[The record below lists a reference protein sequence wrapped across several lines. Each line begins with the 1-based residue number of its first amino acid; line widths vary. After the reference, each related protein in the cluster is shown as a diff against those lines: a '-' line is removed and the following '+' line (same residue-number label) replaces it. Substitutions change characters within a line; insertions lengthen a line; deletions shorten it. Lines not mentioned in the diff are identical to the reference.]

1 MVDLRAEA
9 GGAKRNS
16 AVVSYEVVAHPLM
29 LEVRQRYGHVV

>member
-1 MVDLRAEA
+1 MHVGAEA
-9 GGAKRNS
+9 DSAKGNS